1 MISYLKGAYSDLF
14 SNSIILAVVFFFVD
28 FQ

>member
-1 MISYLKGAYSDLF
+1 MISYLKGAYSDLV
-14 SNSIILAVVFFFVD
+14 SNSIMLVVVFFFVD